1 MHDQHHA
8 SQYLPPN
15 KTSSSSSASASVYGE
30 HPLPMVTSYHR
41 YTMNQSITA
50 EAKINQH
57 PNPAFQQRRVPPSSL
72 NLLHSNYALSAASIN
87 GHFEIAALKQATLPP
102 NISAATPNGALP
114 PPTSSPAAT
123 TASAIASVT
132 PNANSAAPYKHWLW
146 NSNLF
151 YPQSRTIHDG
161 FLPYSSHLSGFFANK
176 SRDLR
181 APHESVAAM
190 KTIDLSS
197 SSYCSDANSD
207 SDSLDVSDDKFSP
220 NSSPL
225 SPPRAMHRQTRAHDS
240 MATSPTATNTAKKR
254 NPYSIEELLKKPEKR
269 MRTEPIAFH
278 PSILIHNVEHG
289 NVVQRPGDALLR
301 RQSSVDNMCKTEIN
315 EMDSKNN
322 NNSNLKI
329 EVCD

>member
-8 SQYLPPN
+8 SQYLPPS
-15 KTSSSSSASASVYGE
+15 KTTSSPSVYAE
-30 HPLPMVTSYHR
+30 HPLPMVSSYHR

-50 EAKINQH
+50 DAKINPH
-57 PNPAFQQRRVPPSSL
+57 PNSTFQQRRVPPSSL
-72 NLLHSNYALSAASIN
+72 NLLHSSYALNAASIN
-87 GHFEIAALKQATLPP
+87 GHFEIANLKQAALPP
-102 NISAATPNGALP
+102 HASAPTPNGSLP
-114 PPTSSPAAT
+114 PPSPSPAA
-123 TASAIASVT
+123 ASATTLASVT
-132 PNANSAAPYKHWLW
+132 PNPSPATSYKHWLW

-151 YPQSRTIHDG
+151 YPQSRNMHDG

-176 SRDLR
+176 TRDLR
-181 APHESVAAM
+181 APHESTTPL

-207 SDSLDVSDDKFSP
+207 SDSLDVSDEKFSP

-225 SPPRAMHRQTRAHDS
+225 SPSRTMHRHMRTHDTIAS
-240 MATSPTATNTAKKR
+240 SPTSTNTAKKR

-278 PSILIHNVEHG
+278 PSILIHNVDHE
-289 NVVQRPGDALLR
+289 NVIRRPTDALLR
-301 RQSSVDNMCKTEIN
+301 RQNSSEKIRETDIS

>member
-1 MHDQHHA
+1 MHEQHHTT
-8 SQYLPPN
+8 QYLPPN
-15 KTSSSSSASASVYGE
+15 KTSSASSASASVYAE
-30 HPLPMVTSYHR
+30 HSLPMVTSYHR
-41 YTMNQSITA
+41 YTMNQSIA
-50 EAKINQH
+50 SDAKINQH
-57 PNPAFQQRRVPPSSL
+57 PNSTFQQRRVPPSSM
-72 NLLHSNYALSAASIN
+72 NLLHSNYALNAASIN
-87 GHFEIAALKQATLPP
+87 GHFEIAALKQVALSPHVSTPM
-102 NISAATPNGALP
+102 PNGSLP
-114 PPTSSPAAT
+114 PPSASPVTA
-123 TASAIASVT
+123 TASTIASVT
-132 PNANSAAPYKHWLW
+132 PNANPTAPYKHWLW

-151 YPQSRTIHDG
+151 YPQSRSIQDG

-181 APHESVAAM
+181 APHESTAAL

-207 SDSLDVSDDKFSP
+207 SDSLDVSDEKFSP

-225 SPPRAMHRQTRAHDS
+225 SPPRAVHHRHLRANDTI
-240 MATSPTATNTAKKR
+240 ATSPSMTNTAKKR

-278 PSILIHNVEHG
+278 PSILIHNVDHDRLI
-289 NVVQRPGDALLR
+289 QRPSDNRLR
-301 RQSSVDNMCKTEIN
+301 RRNSSDKIRETEIN

-322 NNSNLKI
+322 NLKI